1 MMTASWIKVLK
12 YSAKKYIQKKYSP
25 AGKGY
30 VDSPDERK
38 DKAMAEKEKRK
49 NKNREIFEAIRT
61 GKYKIKK
68 VK

>member
-1 MMTASWIKVLK
+1 MTADWIKVLK
-12 YSAKKYIQKKYSP
+12 HSTKKYLRRKYSP

-49 NKNREIFEAIRT
+49 EKNKRAFEKIRT
-61 GKYKIKK
+61 GKYKVKK